1 MSGDQPLIWVLEG
14 ERAGDNAQAR
24 ELAARVGGR
33 IESRRLR
40 YRHRLRKVRNFLL
53 GASLVTLD
61 REASDPLAAP
71 WPDLVIGVGRRS
83 VPVARWIRKQSG
95 GATRLV
101 QIGRPRAR
109 LDLFDLIITTPQYGL
124 PAAPNVIELA
134 LPITPQPPASVAEDE
149 GWRDMLALLPEPKI
163 AVLVGGPMKPLMM
176 GQAEIAKLARD
187 ASALAQR
194 LGGSLIIIGSPRTP
208 AGLVESMAAELT
220 VPHRVFP
227 WTKGAPNPYRPMLR
241 IAHQFI
247 VTSDSVL
254 MLTEALGTGK
264 PVDVFRLPA
273 EKRRRLPLRRWPF
286 STLVRMGLLSTKR
299 NVDAFIVRLAAAGHV
314 GVVGVE
320 ARGRNRLSRDD
331 DRAVARIKALLLHHE

>member
-33 IESRRLR
+33 IEARRLR
-40 YRHRLRKVRNFLL
+40 YKHRFRKVRNFLL
-53 GASLVTLD
+53 GASLITLD

-95 GATRLV
+95 GVTRLV
-101 QIGRPRAR
+101 QIGRPRAK
-109 LDLFDLIITTPQYGL
+109 LNLFDLIVTTPQYGL
-124 PAAPNVIELA
+124 PAAPNVIELT
-134 LPITPQPPASVAEDE
+134 LPITPKPLSSDAENE
-149 GWRDMLALLPEPKI
+149 SWRTMLASLPEPKI
-163 AVLVGGPMKPLMM
+163 AVLVGGAMRPLVM
-176 GQAEIAKLARD
+176 GEAEIATLARD
-187 ASALAQR
+187 AAELAQR
-194 LGGSLIIIGSPRTP
+194 LGGSLIVIGSPRTP
-208 AGLVESMAAELT
+208 SGLVESMDALLT

-227 WTKGAPNPYRPMLR
+227 WKKEAPNPYRPVMG
-241 IAHQFI
+241 IAQQFI

-273 EKRRRLPLRRWPF
+273 EKRRRLPLTRWPF
-286 STLVRMGLLSTKR
+286 SALVRMGLLSTKR
-299 NVDAFIVRLAAAGHV
+299 NVDAFIMRLAATGHV
-314 GVVGVE
+314 GVLGVK
-320 ARGRNRLSRDD
+320 AGGRNWLSRDD
-331 DRAVARIKALLLHHE
+331 DLVIERIQRLLTGKN